1 MKITALET
9 QKRDSSRFNMYI
21 DENFFCGVSLNVV
34 AQFGIYQG
42 KELLEDELNE
52 ILKAELRARFFDRA
66 VSFLVRSPKTEFQV
80 RRYLKD
86 LAFKKKGKW
95 FEEISKEDL
104 SRIEEF
110 VIKKL
115 LEYEYLNDEKYAQ
128 LFVESRIKYKPRGKN
143 ILYGELI
150 SKGVS
155 KDIVEKILNE
165 MLGDE
170 YAILVSTYR
179 KRFKDQNVSFEDRKK
194 IDFLRRKGFNWDLI
208 EKFINDESSKQE

>member
-9 QKRDSSRFNMYI
+9 QKRDNSRLNMYI
-21 DENFFCGVSLNVV
+21 DENFFCGISLNVV
-34 AQFGIYQG
+34 AKFGIYQG
-42 KELLEDELNE
+42 KELSDNELNE
-52 ILKAELRARFFDRA
+52 ILNAELRERFFDRA

-80 RRYLKD
+80 RRYLRD

-95 FEEISKEDL
+95 FKEISKEDI
-104 SRIEEF
+104 SAIEDF

-128 LFVESRIKYKPRGKN
+128 LFVEDRIKNKPRGKN

-155 KDIVEKILNE
+155 KDIVEKVLGE

-170 YAILVSTYR
+170 YAILVSTYK
-179 KRFKDQNVSFEDRKK
+179 KRFKDESISFEDRKK
-194 IDFLRRKGFNWDLI
+194 IDFLRRKGFSWDLI
-208 EKFINDESSKQE
+208 EKFINDESSKQK

>member
-9 QKRDSSRFNMYI
+9 QKRDSSRLNMYI

-42 KELLEDELNE
+42 KELLNDELNE

-104 SRIEEF
+104 SGIEEF
-110 VIKKL
+110 VINKL
-115 LEYEYLNDEKYAQ
+115 LEYEYLNDERYAQ

-155 KDIVEKILNE
+155 KDIVEKVLGE

-179 KRFKDQNVSFEDRKK
+179 KRFKDQKISLEDRKK

>member
-9 QKRDSSRFNMYI
+9 QKRDSSRLNMYI
-21 DENFFCGVSLNVV
+21 DDSFFCGVSLNVV

-42 KELLEDELNE
+42 KELLENELNE

-95 FEEISKEDL
+95 FEEISKEDIF
-104 SRIEEF
+104 SIEEF

-115 LEYEYLNDEKYAQ
+115 LEYEYLNDERYAQ

-150 SKGVS
+150 SKGVP
-155 KDIVEKILNE
+155 KDIVEKVLSE
-165 MLGDE
+165 MLEDE

-179 KRFKDQNVSFEDRKK
+179 KRFKDQNISFEDRKK
-194 IDFLRRKGFNWDLI
+194 IEFLRRKGFNWDLI

>member
-9 QKRDSSRFNMYI
+9 QKRDSSRLNMYI

-104 SRIEEF
+104 SGIEEF

-155 KDIVEKILNE
+155 KGIVEKVLSE

-179 KRFKDQNVSFEDRKK
+179 KRFKDQKISLQDRKK

>member
-9 QKRDSSRFNMYI
+9 QKRDSSRLNMYI

-42 KELLEDELNE
+42 KELLNDELNE
-52 ILKAELRARFFDRA
+52 ILKAELKARFFDRA

-95 FEEISKEDL
+95 FEEISKEDI
-104 SRIEEF
+104 SGIEEF
-110 VIKKL
+110 VIEKL

-155 KDIVEKILNE
+155 KDIVEKILGE

-179 KRFKDQNVSFEDRKK
+179 KRFKDQKISFEDRKK

>member
-9 QKRDSSRFNMYI
+9 QKRDSSRLNMYI

-42 KELLEDELNE
+42 KELQSDELNE

-104 SRIEEF
+104 SGIEEF

-155 KDIVEKILNE
+155 KDIVEKVLSE

-179 KRFKDQNVSFEDRKK
+179 KRFKDQSISLEDRKK

>member
-9 QKRDSSRFNMYI
+9 QKRDSSRLNMYI

-104 SRIEEF
+104 SEIEEF

-115 LEYEYLNDEKYAQ
+115 LEYEYLNDERYAQ

-155 KDIVEKILNE
+155 KDIVEKVLGE

-179 KRFKDQNVSFEDRKK
+179 KRFKDQKISLEDRKK

>member
-1 MKITALET
+1 MKVTVLET
-9 QKRDSSRFNMYI
+9 QKRDSSRLNMYV

-42 KELLEDELNE
+42 KELFENELNE
-52 ILKAELRARFFDRA
+52 ILKAELRARFFDRT
-66 VSFLVRSPKTEFQV
+66 VSYLVRSPKTEFQV

-95 FEEISKEDL
+95 FEDISKEDL
-104 SRIEEF
+104 SGIEEF

-155 KDIVEKILNE
+155 KDIVEKVLCE
-165 MLGDE
+165 MLSDE
-170 YAILVSTYR
+170 YTILVSTYR
-179 KRFKDQNVSFEDRKK
+179 KRFKDQKIYLEDRKK

-208 EKFINDESSKQE
+208 EKFINDESTK

>member
-1 MKITALET
+1 MKITALEI
-9 QKRDSSRFNMYI
+9 QKRDSSRLNMYI

-104 SRIEEF
+104 AALEEF

-115 LEYEYLNDEKYAQ
+115 LEYEYLNDERYAQ

-143 ILYGELI
+143 ILHGELI

-155 KDIVEKILNE
+155 KDIVEKVLGE

-179 KRFKDQNVSFEDRKK
+179 KRFKDQKISLGDRKK

-208 EKFINDESSKQE
+208 EKFINDESMQQE

>member
-1 MKITALET
+1 MKVTALEI
-9 QKRDSSRFNMYI
+9 QKRDSSRLNMYI
-21 DENFFCGVSLNVV
+21 DEDFFCGISLNVV

-42 KELLEDELNE
+42 KELLEDDLKK
-52 ILKAELRARFFDRA
+52 ILKAELKTRFFDRA
-66 VSFLVRSPKTEFQV
+66 VSYLVRSPKTEFQV

-95 FEEISKEDL
+95 FEDISKEDI
-104 SRIEEF
+104 SEIEEF

-143 ILYGELI
+143 ILFGELI

-155 KDIVEKILNE
+155 KDIVEKVLSE

-170 YAILVSTYR
+170 YSILVATYR
-179 KRFKDQNVSFEDRKK
+179 KRFKDENISFEDRKK

-208 EKFINDESSKQE
+208 ENFINNESAKQK

>member
-42 KELLEDELNE
+42 KELLNDELNE
-52 ILKAELRARFFDRA
+52 ILKAELKARFFDRA

-80 RRYLKD
+80 RRYFKD

-95 FEEISKEDL
+95 FEEISKEDI
-104 SRIEEF
+104 SGIEEF
-110 VIKKL
+110 VISKL

-155 KDIVEKILNE
+155 KDIVEKVLSE

-170 YAILVSTYR
+170 YSILVSTYR
-179 KRFKDQNVSFEDRKK
+179 KRFKDQKISIEDRKK

>member
-9 QKRDSSRFNMYI
+9 QKRDSSRLNMYI

-104 SRIEEF
+104 SGIEEF
-110 VIKKL
+110 VINKL
-115 LEYEYLNDEKYAQ
+115 LEYEYLNDERYAQ

-155 KDIVEKILNE
+155 KDIVEKVLGE

-179 KRFKDQNVSFEDRKK
+179 KRFKDQKISLEDRKK